1 MPRVSRRMKY
11 KRIYCCYTRIDRRIC
26 PLCGDE
32 VTKWNF
38 QGKVEHCFRC
48 RKALVWDAAKKV
60 QLSRVRG
67 RPTLKFCGRGSPA
80 MSTVEECN
88 ESGEGHSRRSSWS
101 SPIDD
106 DLCTPDNDSLRSW
119 ITVTSQDMG
128 SSINDDS
135 DGDAVIA
142 CESIGPDTKDDT
154 VPARMTSSTL
164 PKDEQLT
171 MNTSD
176 TTNENDTVSLLPAT
190 AVPEPITDAPH
201 PTSPRPIS
209 SPRITSPSPTSPRA
223 SSPSSSSPRP
233 SPLRLIP
240 KKKTCRFRQRFRR
253 KRREPMEPSPSLE
266 DLISIPEVVPQPRAA
281 ELLNT
286 LVLARTI
293 HERGVVTEPVT
304 TSSALES
311 RAPDDIL
318 QQHAAD
324 LDDAL
329 AQLELLGVDGSDE
342 EGFASSRRSS
352 FWSQIFCFL

>member
-101 SPIDD
+101 CPIDD

-135 DGDAVIA
+135 DGDAVTVY
-142 CESIGPDTKDDT
+142 ESAGPDTKDDT
-154 VPARMTSSTL
+154 VPARMTISSL

-171 MNTSD
+171 MNASD
-176 TTNENDTVSLLPAT
+176 TTNENDTVALLPAT
-190 AVPEPITDAPH
+190 AVPEPIADAPH
-201 PTSPRPIS
+201 PTSP
-209 SPRITSPSPTSPRA
+209 PRITSPSPTSPRA

-266 DLISIPEVVPQPRAA
+266 DLISIPEVVPQHRAA

-286 LVLARTI
+286 LVLARSI
-293 HERGVVTEPVT
+293 HGRGVVTDPVT
-304 TSSALES
+304 ASSVLES
-311 RAPDDIL
+311 REPDEIL

-329 AQLELLGVDGSDE
+329 ARLESLEVNGSDE
-342 EGFASSRRSS
+342 EGSASSRRSS

>member
-38 QGKVEHCFRC
+38 QGKIEHCFRC
-48 RKALVWDAAKKV
+48 RKALVWDSARKV

-128 SSINDDS
+128 SSVNDDS
-135 DGDAVIA
+135 DGDAVIT
-142 CESIGPDTKDDT
+142 CESIGSDTKDDT

-164 PKDEQLT
+164 PQDEQLP

-176 TTNENDTVSLLPAT
+176 TTTENDTISLLPAT
-190 AVPEPITDAPH
+190 AVPEPIADAPH
-201 PTSPRPIS
+201 STSPRPIS
-209 SPRITSPSPTSPRA
+209 PARVTSPSPTSPRA
-223 SSPSSSSPRP
+223 SSPRP

-286 LVLARTI
+286 LVLARSI
-293 HERGVVTEPVT
+293 HGRGVATEPVT
-304 TSSALES
+304 ASSALES
-311 RAPDDIL
+311 REPDDIL
-318 QQHAAD
+318 QRHAAD

-329 AQLELLGVDGSDE
+329 ARLGSLEVNGSDE
-342 EGFASSRRSS
+342 EGSASSRRSS